1 MSPLHYRTLSRLGL
15 ACVLALASCLACSAA
30 EKATKAPGK
39 AAKTPDRWEATIK
52 KFEADAAAKPLLK
65 GGILLVGGSNA
76 RRWTDVADYFPG
88 ETVLNRGFGGARL
101 SEIVYYWDR
110 IVKPCA
116 PKTIIL
122 NAGGNDLSGGGT
134 PEELL
139 ANCKAFMA
147 KTRAALPETRVYYI
161 AIPPVMRTANSPEA
175 LAGVKKINA
184 MLAACAAEDPQLEF
198 IDIFPAFLGADGK
211 PKAEMYV
218 EDGTHF
224 TPMGYAA
231 VTALLKERMKAVQ

>member
-1 MSPLHYRTLSRLGL
+1 MHRILSRLGL
-15 ACVLALASCLACSAA
+15 ACVFLLGTGFVCSAA
-30 EKATKAPGK
+30 EKAPKAAGK
-39 AAKTPDRWEATIK
+39 ATKGPERWEATIK
-52 KFEADAAAKPLLK
+52 KFEADDAARAPAK

-76 RRWTDVADYFPG
+76 RRWTDVADYFLG
-88 ETVLNRGFGGARL
+88 EAVLNRGFGGARL
-101 SEIVYYWDR
+101 SEVVYYWDR
-110 IVKPCA
+110 IVKPYA

-122 NAGGNDLSGGGT
+122 NAGGNDISGGGT

-139 ANCKAFMA
+139 ASCKAFMA
-147 KTRAALPETRVYYI
+147 KTRAVLPQARVYYI

-175 LAGVKKINA
+175 LAGVKKIND
-184 MLAACAAEDPQLEF
+184 MLAAYAAEDPQLEF

-224 TPMGYAA
+224 TPKGYAA
-231 VTALLKERMKAVQ
+231 VTALLKERMKAAK